1 LAILFVA
8 ISNVLLLN
16 VLVALF
22 KYEKF
27 FLLKLIYFL
36 LITSSVTIENVHDQ
50 SHNLWRYQRYL
61 IVNEFRNK
69 SLLPPP
75 FNTLYCLFSA
85 LIRFIKQR
93 RKRYRGHRLGNY
105 YS

>member
-1 LAILFVA
+1 M
-8 ISNVLLLN
+8 
-16 VLVALF
+16 
-22 KYEKF
+22 KF
-27 FLLKLIYFL
+27 FLLKIDLFL
-36 LITSSVTIENVHDQ
+36 LMISSVTIENVQDQ

-75 FNTLYCLFSA
+75 FNTLYCLINA

-93 RKRYRGHRLGNY
+93 RKRYRNHTPGNY
-105 YS
+105 HS